1 MDAIQILILITL
13 FQVKHFIVDFMLQT
27 RLMVHQKDNLRM
39 PGGYIHA
46 SQHAVG
52 TVLIGSVVLQMLP
65 ASQALTTTT
74 VALIYL
80 TALYDGVSH
89 YLIDYCKMRHGRRL
103 RLGPE
108 DRRYWAYIGLDQLAH
123 NLVYAH
129 IIYLWSK

>member
-1 MDAIQILILITL
+1 MSVQNIVVLIIL
-13 FQVKHFIVDFMLQT
+13 FQVKHFIVDFLLQT
-27 RLMVHQKDNLRM
+27 RLMVQQKDNLRM

-46 SQHAVG
+46 AQHAVG
-52 TVLIGSVVLQMLP
+52 TVLIGSVALQMLP
-65 ASQALTTTT
+65 VSLALSTTA